1 MDYIPF
7 ISHLVLYLD
16 FVTSLRQPLNIIL
29 YSNVSFA
36 SMQEKVRHSGGI
48 DGYVLVGDFNARF
61 GVTVKDIPCLAEVA
75 NNTLYEFPS
84 LPDSIHQSNE
94 NAKVLRGICVE
105 DGLMVFNN
113 VKVHEQQHFKGG
125 KA

>member
-16 FVTSLRQPLNIIL
+16 FVTSLRQTLNIIL

-36 SMQEKVRHSGGI
+36 SIPKKVRHSGGI

-61 GVTVKDIPCLAEVA
+61 GVTVKDIPC
-75 NNTLYEFPS
+75 
-84 LPDSIHQSNE
+84 
-94 NAKVLRGICVE
+94 
-105 DGLMVFNN
+105 
-113 VKVHEQQHFKGG
+113 EQRFI
-125 KA
+125 